1 MSHRFDNVPAR
12 DSDSFSSGSESGA
25 ARRHDAATASPPYAH
40 HGGATSFG
48 ASSSFA
54 AMPPNYASR
63 TDLGTVQAGQG
74 SVYPQDKG
82 KAPSPPSSAD
92 DAAAAAAGGG
102 GGQGTT
108 IRAPRIAVTDPLGDM
123 RSRNLSKP
131 EGLGAR
137 SDYPP
142 NLNLKL
148 KTDKEG
154 HFMGAGA
161 GRGATGTDSTGPPR
175 PGFARQE
182 SFASIASDDGYYD
195 DFDWSDDEGV
205 AEEAKYEEEQRQL
218 EAFKKRRG
226 RFAPSKIIRWLA
238 TTFLGNLIISGVL
251 LVPFIVV
258 QLVYR
263 PKAAGASQ
271 AQIDR
276 NDYIADCVQTFT
288 LWAAVGLHLSWW
300 LHALVEIVPAVA
312 LGLIRAVWGNISQRV
327 LSAAEFYNVIKQY
340 IKFVFYAALSWGA
353 LALLSSDIYDI
364 YSQINPKT
372 ESRAPWMYRVYQVVQ
387 FIFFLTLIICAEQVL
402 IKLIAMSF
410 HRSAYAERISEVTKA
425 LKTFDHLRDHRPQV
439 HAAHAHHKA
448 NSTFGV
454 NSGARTPGRSPMA
467 TFPDGYDGEDERG
480 ATGSGTTTPKKSSF
494 FSRGKKHSNKR
505 PAYST
510 PADQAGALPPHA
522 TSANSAPATP
532 ATPKSGNVASRM
544 ASAGART
551 VKAKA
556 VSASTL
562 ARIAMNDPFNL
573 LTQQNLGVSV
583 DVNSPVEAKRLARS
597 IFTAYRGHHKRA
609 YLVPSD
615 FDVAYDTQSD
625 SRAAF
630 AVFDRDGN
638 GDISASE
645 IKTTILSTYK
655 ERRFLS
661 KSMQD
666 VHHAVN
672 QLDRLLL
679 GVAFVIVLFVAFA
692 VFNLN
697 IGKSLSTFYSLAIA
711 FAFIFKE
718 TFGNVFDSIVFLF
731 VTHPFD
737 TGDRIC
743 LDTDVMAVKKMSLLS
758 SEFTLWN
765 NTNLYIANELLSTM
779 LIVNYRRSGYQWEC
793 ATMQVAFDTP
803 LETLDAV
810 QADVIHWMQTEPE
823 RMFEPSTAIVP
834 QTIDYMRSIEVTI
847 GMTLRDNWQD
857 WGGRWRK
864 RNAFFAALTF
874 YMKKH
879 GVRFVNSNQPVI
891 YWTEDAAQ
899 LPPDYSDS
907 QGAARESGARGEQE
921 GGEERRGSASDPW
934 TMPNDDFRPS
944 PPSSPKS
951 AAVGLPG
958 SQPASG
964 SATPRPPAPKFKS
977 FMGFTPPPDEVDG
990 SGLRMRKQRTAKA
1003 FAFQGGDG
1011 GGGA

>member
-74 SVYPQDKG
+74 SAYPQDKG

-92 DAAAAAAGGG
+92 DAAAAAGGGGG

-161 GRGATGTDSTGPPR
+161 GRAASGTDSTGPPR
-175 PGFARQE
+175 PGFARQD

-238 TTFLGNLIISGVL
+238 TTFLGNLIISGIL

-439 HAAHAHHKA
+439 HAAHHKANSTFGINPKTESRAPWMYRVYQVVQFIFFLTLIICAEQVLIKLIAMSFHRSAYAERISEVTKALKTFDHLRDHRPQVHAAHHKA

-454 NSGARTPGRSPMA
+454 NSGARTPGRSPMATLA

-532 ATPKSGNVASRM
+532 ATPKSGNVASRI

-573 LTQQNLGVSV
+573 LTQQNLG
-583 DVNSPVEAKRLARS
+583 
-597 IFTAYRGHHKRA
+597 
-609 YLVPSD
+609 
-615 FDVAYDTQSD
+615 
-625 SRAAF
+625 
-630 AVFDRDGN
+630 
-638 GDISASE
+638 
-645 IKTTILSTYK
+645 
-655 ERRFLS
+655 
-661 KSMQD
+661 
-666 VHHAVN
+666 
-672 QLDRLLL
+672 LDRLLL
-679 GVAFVIVLFVAFA
+679 GVAFIIVLFVAFA

-834 QTIDYMRSIEVTI
+834 QTIDYMRSIE
-847 GMTLRDNWQD
+847 
-857 WGGRWRK
+857 
-864 RNAFFAALTF
+864 
-874 YMKKH
+874 
-879 GVRFVNSNQPVI
+879 
-891 YWTEDAAQ
+891 
-899 LPPDYSDS
+899 
-907 QGAARESGARGEQE
+907 
-921 GGEERRGSASDPW
+921 
-934 TMPNDDFRPS
+934 
-944 PPSSPKS
+944 
-951 AAVGLPG
+951 
-958 SQPASG
+958 
-964 SATPRPPAPKFKS
+964 
-977 FMGFTPPPDEVDG
+977 
-990 SGLRMRKQRTAKA
+990 RTAKA